1 MALFLLLG
9 VFSLFCLAA
18 LKQSLT
24 LFISIRSEGGDISGI
39 TARLTGGETILS
51 INAWRSDTGD
61 YYLFLPSWAEG
72 RLVQTEGAGSQRD
85 FSDGKKLFSLP
96 RLSSGQTLR
105 LENGQT
111 LTILTGSSIPSVYLT
126 LKHDLSHISS
136 DKEQS
141 DSGQAVILD
150 GSGKTVYSGGLE
162 RIKGRGNTSWE
173 QDKKPYNISL
183 ENSVLLP
190 GMTGQAEDY
199 SLVTSSDLTFLR
211 NRISNEMGELAGT
224 SSMPCIR
231 VNLYI
236 NNSYEGVYELYQRI
250 SPDNM
255 GLTDLEELTG
265 QANPSQDEDTLSQLT
280 TGLTLDDW
288 NQSITGKWWDQK
300 NDPENITGG
309 YILEGDNAMRYTNEA
324 SGFILESGAYMVSKS
339 PEKLSEAQYQYISSY
354 VQECE
359 SLMRQSV
366 GLDDYQALSACI
378 DIKSFVG
385 KYLVEEVSKNIDS
398 SATSQYFYKDRDG
411 LLYAGPVWF
420 YDWAYGVQRL
430 QEGIDYTDPEGFS
443 AREIPGSLIWW
454 QLLYYN
460 NAFYADMTDVYEN
473 ILYPW
478 LNGLAETGLA
488 EWEEELAD
496 SAVMDYLRWGR
507 VNAKDAEGAV
517 LPDGA
522 SSGAAQADA
531 SSLIQRARQAYQ
543 EQVEQVRSF
552 LAVRKEFLYG
562 EWIAA
567 EDGAS

>member
-39 TARLTGGETILS
+39 TARLTGGETTLS
-51 INAWRSDTGD
+51 IDAWRSDTGD
-61 YYLFLPSWAEG
+61 YYLFLPSWSEG

-96 RLSSGQTLR
+96 RLYSGQTLR

-366 GLDDYQALSACI
+366 G
-378 DIKSFVG
+378 
-385 KYLVEEVSKNIDS
+385 
-398 SATSQYFYKDRDG
+398 
-411 LLYAGPVWF
+411 
-420 YDWAYGVQRL
+420 
-430 QEGIDYTDPEGFS
+430 
-443 AREIPGSLIWW
+443 
-454 QLLYYN
+454 
-460 NAFYADMTDVYEN
+460 
-473 ILYPW
+473 
-478 LNGLAETGLA
+478 
-488 EWEEELAD
+488 
-496 SAVMDYLRWGR
+496 
-507 VNAKDAEGAV
+507 
-517 LPDGA
+517 
-522 SSGAAQADA
+522 
-531 SSLIQRARQAYQ
+531 
-543 EQVEQVRSF
+543 
-552 LAVRKEFLYG
+552 
-562 EWIAA
+562 
-567 EDGAS
+567 

>member
-39 TARLTGGETILS
+39 TARLTGGETTLS
-51 INAWRSDTGD
+51 IDAWRSDTGD
-61 YYLFLPSWAEG
+61 YYLFLPSWSEG

-96 RLSSGQTLR
+96 RLYSGQTLR

-265 QANPSQDEDTLSQLT
+265 QANPSQDEDALSQLT

-411 LLYAGPVWF
+411 LLYAGPVWD

-478 LNGLAETGLA
+478 LNGLVETGLA

-522 SSGAAQADA
+522 SNGAAQADT

-562 EWIAA
+562 EWIGCT
-567 EDGAS
+567 DGAS

>member
-39 TARLTGGETILS
+39 TARLTGGETTLS
-51 INAWRSDTGD
+51 IDAWRSDTGD
-61 YYLFLPSWAEG
+61 YYLFLPSWSEG

-96 RLSSGQTLR
+96 RLYSGQTLR

-398 SATSQYFYKDRDG
+398 SATSQYFYKDQDG
-411 LLYAGPVWF
+411 LLYAGPVWD

-478 LNGLAETGLA
+478 LNGLVETGLA

-522 SSGAAQADA
+522 SNGAAQADT

-562 EWIAA
+562 EWIGCT
-567 EDGAS
+567 DGAS